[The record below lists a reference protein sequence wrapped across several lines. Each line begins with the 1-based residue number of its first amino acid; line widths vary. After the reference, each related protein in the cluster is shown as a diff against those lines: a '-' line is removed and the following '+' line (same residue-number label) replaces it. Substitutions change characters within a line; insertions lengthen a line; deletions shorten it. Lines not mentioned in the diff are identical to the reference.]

1 MSGAINP
8 LAPVTGYVIVGFFAI
23 VFVLAAIARTV
34 TATPRVRAKPL
45 LTDRERAAR
54 AIIERTLPHARV
66 HVQVSMGALLQ
77 PKGSFNRRDA
87 HKVRNRFSQ
96 KIVDFVI
103 EDRATGGILALVELD
118 DRSHD
123 ALRDRQRDAM
133 TASAGYR
140 TIRLAAGR
148 INQAD
153 IAARLQPLQPNR
165 AMSAQT
171 FPFRSDAT

>member
-1 MSGAINP
+1 M
-8 LAPVTGYVIVGFFAI
+8 
-23 VFVLAAIARTV
+23 
-34 TATPRVRAKPL
+34 
-45 LTDRERAAR
+45 
-54 AIIERTLPHARV
+54 
-66 HVQVSMGALLQ
+66 
-77 PKGSFNRRDA
+77 
-87 HKVRNRFSQ
+87 RNRFSQ

-153 IAARLQPLQPNR
+153 IAARLQPLQPSR